1 MLFSTRSFRL
11 TAALRQPA
19 VLAAIGLSVLLSGCA
34 ETTLA
39 THYAKQVTWPGE
51 QTANSTYKVGKPY
64 KVGSDWY
71 YPSEEFSKSETG
83 VASWYGPNFHGKRTA
98 NGEIYDQNE
107 LTAAHR
113 TLQMP
118 SLVRVTNLE
127 NGRSIV
133 VRVNDRGPFKKGR
146 VIDVSKRAAEL
157 LGFIG
162 NGTARVRLEVLEKE
176 SRKIATA
183 AQRGMDTSRITL
195 AELNALPDAGSSAA
209 APQVAAVMAPQ
220 DVPRLQQ
227 ASFDSN
233 SLRGNMPAG
242 RFVSADQDPMMP
254 ESLRTPTITVEEL
267 NRSDARATTFA
278 PPDGSRRKLAGTSD
292 PAATPPG
299 QQAFSGHV
307 DNKGRFMPDPVVQV
321 EPVAPTGLFV
331 QAGSFGVKD
340 NAERLSRDLSKI
352 APTLIDPVV
361 VNGKTLYRVKLGPLA
376 DLAEA
381 DAVLSR
387 VAQAGT
393 AGARVIKTP

>member
-1 MLFSTRSFRL
+1 MLFTTLFSRRARAGQTPWF
-11 TAALRQPA
+11 AAVA
-19 VLAAIGLSVLLSGCA
+19 LSVLLTGCA
-34 ETTLA
+34 ETNLA
-39 THYAKQVTWPGE
+39 SHYAKQVTWPGE
-51 QTANSTYKVGKPY
+51 QVANSTYKVGKPY
-64 KVGSDWY
+64 QVGGDWY
-71 YPSEEFSKSETG
+71 YPSEDFSKSETG
-83 VASWYGPNFHGKRTA
+83 VASWYGPTFHGKRTA

-133 VRVNDRGPFKKGR
+133 VRINDRGPFKKGR
-146 VIDVSKRAAEL
+146 VIDVSKRSAEL

-162 NGTARVRLEVLEKE
+162 QGTARVRLEVLEKE

-195 AELNALPDAGSSAA
+195 AELNNLPDSPGA
-209 APQVAAVMAPQ
+209 QKVATAVIAQ
-220 DVPRLQQ
+220 NDVPRLQQ

-233 SLRGNMPAG
+233 SLRGDMPAG
-242 RFVSADQDPMMP
+242 RFVSANQDPMLP

-267 NRSDARATTFA
+267 NRADARATTFA
-278 PPDGSRRKLAGTSD
+278 PAADGSRRKIAGTAD

-352 APTLIDPVV
+352 APTRIDPVTI
-361 VNGKTLYRVKLGPLA
+361 NGKTLYRVKLGPLA

-387 VAQAGT
+387 ISQAGT
-393 AGARVIKTP
+393 QGARVIKTP

>member
-1 MLFSTRSFRL
+1 MPMLFFTRSPRV
-11 TAALRQPA
+11 TRPSAW
-19 VLAAIGLSVLLSGCA
+19 LAAVCLSVLLTGCA
-34 ETTLA
+34 ETNLA
-39 THYAKQVTWPGE
+39 SHYAKQVTWPGE
-51 QTANSTYKVGKPY
+51 QVPNSTYKVGKPY
-64 KVGSDWY
+64 QVGGDWY
-71 YPSEEFSKSETG
+71 YPSEDFSKSETG
-83 VASWYGPNFHGKRTA
+83 VASWYGPTFHGKRTA
-98 NGEIYDQNE
+98 NGEVYDQNE

-133 VRVNDRGPFKKGR
+133 VRINDRGPFKKGR

-162 NGTARVRLEVLEKE
+162 QGTARVRLEVLEKE

-195 AELNALPDAGSSAA
+195 AELNNLPDSAGAA
-209 APQVAAVMAPQ
+209 QTKPVAMIAQ
-220 DVPRLQQ
+220 NDVPRLQQ

-242 RFVSADQDPMMP
+242 RFVSAEQDPMLP

-267 NRSDARATTFA
+267 NRADARATTFS
-278 PPDGSRRKLAGTSD
+278 PVEGSRRKIAGTAD

-340 NAERLSRDLSKI
+340 NADRLSRELSQI
-352 APTLIDPVV
+352 APTRIDPVTI
-361 VNGKTLYRVKLGPLA
+361 NGKTLYRVKLGPLA
-376 DLAEA
+376 DLSEA
-381 DAVLSR
+381 DAVLAR
-387 VAQAGT
+387 VAKAGT

>member
-1 MLFSTRSFRL
+1 MLFL
-11 TAALRQPA
+11 TQSSLLRTARTSAGIAA
-19 VLAAIGLSVLLSGCA
+19 VCLSVLLAGCA

-39 THYAKQVTWPGE
+39 SHYAKQVTWPGE

-64 KVGSDWY
+64 QVGGDWY
-71 YPSEEFSKSETG
+71 YPSEDFSKAETG
-83 VASWYGPNFHGKRTA
+83 VASWYGPTFHGKRTA

-162 NGTARVRLEVLEKE
+162 QGTARVRLEVLEKE

-195 AELNALPDAGSSAA
+195 AELNTLPDSGATQVAA
-209 APQVAAVMAPQ
+209 APVMAQ
-220 DVPRLQQ
+220 NDIPRLQQ
-227 ASFDSN
+227 ASLDTN

-242 RFVSADQDPMMP
+242 RFVNANNDPMMP

-267 NRSDARATTFA
+267 NRADARATTFTPA
-278 PPDGSRRKLAGTSD
+278 DGSRRKIGSVNAEVD

-299 QQAFSGHV
+299 QPAFSGHV
-307 DNKGRFMPDPVVQV
+307 DNKGRFMPDPVVQTA
-321 EPVAPTGLFV
+321 PVIPTGLFV

-340 NAERLSRDLSKI
+340 NADRLSRELSQI
-352 APTLIDPVV
+352 APTRIDQVT

-376 DLAEA
+376 DLTEA

-393 AGARVIKTP
+393 SGARVIKTP